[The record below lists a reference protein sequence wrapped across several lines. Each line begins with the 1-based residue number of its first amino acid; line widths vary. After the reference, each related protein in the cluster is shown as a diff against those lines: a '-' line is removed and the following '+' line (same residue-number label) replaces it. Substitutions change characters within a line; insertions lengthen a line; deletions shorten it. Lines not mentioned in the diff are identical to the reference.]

1 MAELTLPELVG
12 TRDRDAL
19 AAAVREALVGR
30 DADALPLQQALTH
43 GSVVIGG
50 VREVLLISSREIGDR
65 VQIRVGLFF
74 TSVIAGCNCADDPTP
89 ADLLEEYAEFELDVD
104 TRTGQASIRSAA

>member
-19 AAAVREALVGR
+19 AAAVREALIGR

-43 GSVVIGG
+43 GSVAVGG
-50 VREVLLISSREIGDR
+50 VREVLLISSREAGGR
-65 VQIRVGLFF
+65 LLIRVGLFF
-74 TSVIAGCNCADDPTP
+74 TSLIAGCNCADDPTP
-89 ADLLEEYAEFELDVD
+89 ADLLEEYGEFDLEMDA
-104 TRTGQASIRSAA
+104 RTGKGDIRPTA